1 MELKLQKQQWQWRL
15 VSEQRR
21 ARKESFGFDHARNEA
36 RDKKG
41 KRWEGRGRK
50 DTLAD
55 KALDFENLR
64 SPVNAVPDWLG

>member
-1 MELKLQKQQWQWRL
+1 M
-15 VSEQRR
+15 
-21 ARKESFGFDHARNEA
+21 

-55 KALDFENLR
+55 KALDFENLHL
-64 SPVNAVPDWLG
+64 PVNAVPDWLG